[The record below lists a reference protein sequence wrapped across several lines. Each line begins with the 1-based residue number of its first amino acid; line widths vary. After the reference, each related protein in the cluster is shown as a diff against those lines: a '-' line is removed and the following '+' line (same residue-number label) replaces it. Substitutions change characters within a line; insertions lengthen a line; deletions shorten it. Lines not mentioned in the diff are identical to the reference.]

1 MKKSISTFHNVFR
14 SFKTEFKEGIN
25 SNNYKL
31 TADKIITCLK
41 TIKNDPNISSRRWIW
56 ELIQNATDVRN
67 ENEKIS
73 IQIILNEDKLEF
85 KHNGK
90 YFTVNN
96 ILGLLQ
102 QVSSKNSQNLE
113 GQTGKFGTGLIGTH
127 LLSDI
132 INVKGILCKD
142 ENDFCEFMV
151 SLDRSERQ
159 SEILAKKIKESIE
172 DLFKIDEKPDI
183 FKPRSNYLQNR
194 KEIDYDTVFIFH
206 LNDDE
211 KKQAAN
217 DGLSD
222 LKNTLP
228 ITLIT
233 QYKKIKQII
242 IINNLKNKEIIYIP
256 EIIDNEIKNNITESY
271 VIIIKKKLKVKLK
284 VYYIFYH
291 I

>member
-1 MKKSISTFHNVFR
+1 MKISISTFHNVFR
-14 SFKTEFKEGIN
+14 SFKTEFNEGIN

-132 INVKGILCKD
+132 INVKGILCKE
-142 ENDFCEFMV
+142 ENDYCEFMV
-151 SLDRSERQ
+151 SL
-159 SEILAKKIKESIE
+159 K
-172 DLFKIDEKPDI
+172 
-183 FKPRSNYLQNR
+183 
-194 KEIDYDTVFIFH
+194 
-206 LNDDE
+206 
-211 KKQAAN
+211 
-217 DGLSD
+217 
-222 LKNTLP
+222 
-228 ITLIT
+228 
-233 QYKKIKQII
+233 
-242 IINNLKNKEIIYIP
+242 
-256 EIIDNEIKNNITESY
+256 
-271 VIIIKKKLKVKLK
+271 
-284 VYYIFYH
+284 
-291 I
+291 